1 MLRRTNKNWRLTMLK
16 PSNAWRKSNKEDILL
31 GIIIIII
38 TTFVAV
44 ETSEEAEVT
53 LEEGFSPG

>member
-1 MLRRTNKNWRLTMLK
+1 MLRRTNKDWRLTMLK
-16 PSNAWRKSNKEDILL
+16 LSNAWRRSNKEDILL
-31 GIIIIII
+31 GIIIT

>member
-1 MLRRTNKNWRLTMLK
+1 MLK
-16 PSNAWRKSNKEDILL
+16 LSNAWRKSNKEDIILE
-31 GIIIIII
+31 III